1 MTDNEKP
8 ISKKKIIII
17 AVAAALAVAGVVA
30 GIVFA
35 RKGYLAKTM
44 RLLKVEGTV
53 NIEDS
58 KGNSKPVVSNIRF
71 QSGDALNT
79 GEDGLASVGL
89 DDAKIVTLNH
99 DSRAEFSKKGKE
111 LELKLTKGSL
121 FLNVTEKLKADE
133 KFEIKTSNMTCGIR
147 GTSAVIY
154 YDEKDNMRETIAV
167 TDGTVEISATNP
179 KSGETK
185 TAKVEAGQQL
195 KVYFYTT
202 DEAGTTIDFK
212 VITITEEDL
221 SQFVL
226 DIIAGNNDLINR
238 ICNYTG
244 WDPDK
249 LKRVLNDL
257 NNGKDPHGTDPTNT
271 EPTGTEPGPTEPDP
285 TKPDPTDPE
294 PPDTSETSE
303 PTQPTKKPTPT
314 KKPKKPPTKAPT
326 KPPAIPKKIPYK
338 SYEKWV
344 WDTKNKK
351 FVLQVF
357 DKLDDGEFK
366 GYLNGKWISLE
377 FDPELEK
384 FTYKSKGKTK
394 TYCYA
399 Q

>member
-53 NIEDS
+53 NIEDA

-89 DDAKIVTLNH
+89 DDVKIVTLNH

-154 YDEKDNMRETIAV
+154 YDEKDDMRETIAV

-185 TAKVEAGQQL
+185 TAKVEAGEQL

-212 VITITEEDL
+212 VIKITEEDL
-221 SQFVL
+221 SLFTL
-226 DIIAGNNDLINR
+226 GMIAENDELIKR
-238 ICNYTG
+238 ICEYTG
-244 WDPDK
+244 WDPEK

-257 NNGKDPHGTDPTNT
+257 NNGKDPHGTEPTGT
-271 EPTGTEPGPTEPDP
+271 EPTGTEPEP
-285 TKPDPTDPE
+285 TKPAPTNPDPTDPD
-294 PPDTSETSE
+294 PTDPTGSSE
-303 PTQPTKKPTPT
+303 PTQTT
-314 KKPKKPPTKAPT
+314 KKPKKKVKKPLTKPVT
-326 KPPAIPKKIPYK
+326 KPPLDPKKIPYK

-344 WDTKNKK
+344 WNKK
-351 FVLQVF
+351 THKYVLQVF

>member
-1 MTDNEKP
+1 MTNSEKP

-17 AVAAALAVAGVVA
+17 SVAAALVVAGAVV

-53 NIEDS
+53 NIEDA
-58 KGNSKPVVSNIRF
+58 KGASKPVVSNIRF

-99 DSRAEFSKKGKE
+99 DSRAEFSKRGKE

-121 FLNVTEKLKADE
+121 FLNVTEKLKSDE

-154 YDEKDNMRETIAV
+154 YDEKDDMRETIAV

-179 KSGETK
+179 NSGETK

-195 KVYFYTT
+195 KVYLYTT

-212 VITITEEDL
+212 IIEITEEDL
-221 SQFVL
+221 SLFTL
-226 DIIAGNNDLINR
+226 GMIAENDELIKR
-238 ICNYTG
+238 ICEYTG
-244 WDPDK
+244 WDPEK

-257 NNGKDPHGTDPTNT
+257 NNGKDPHGTEPTGT
-271 EPTGTEPGPTEPDP
+271 EPTGTEPEP
-285 TKPDPTDPE
+285 TKPAPTNPDPTDPDPTE
-294 PPDTSETSE
+294 PTE
-303 PTQPTKKPTPT
+303 PTQTTKERRKKVKKTVT
-314 KKPKKPPTKAPT
+314 KVPT

-366 GYLNGKWISLE
+366 GYLNGKWISLS
-377 FDPELEK
+377 FDPETNK
-384 FTYKSKGKTK
+384 FTYRANGKTK
-394 TYCYA
+394 VYCYA

>member
-53 NIEDS
+53 NIEDA

-89 DDAKIVTLNH
+89 DDAKVVTLNH

-154 YDEKDNMRETIAV
+154 YDEKDDMRETIAV

-185 TAKVEAGQQL
+185 TAKVEAGEQL

-212 VITITEEDL
+212 VIKITEEDL
-221 SQFVL
+221 SLFTL
-226 DIIAGNNDLINR
+226 GMIAENDELIKR
-238 ICNYTG
+238 ICEYTG
-244 WDPDK
+244 WDPEK
-249 LKRVLNDL
+249 LRRVLNDL
-257 NNGKDPHGTDPTNT
+257 NNGKDPHGTEPTGT
-271 EPTGTEPGPTEPDP
+271 EPTGTEPEP
-285 TKPDPTDPE
+285 TKPAPTNPDPTDPD
-294 PPDTSETSE
+294 PTDPTGSSE
-303 PTQPTKKPTPT
+303 PTQTTKKQKKKVT
-314 KKPKKPPTKAPT
+314 KPLTKPVT
-326 KPPAIPKKIPYK
+326 KPPLDPKKIPYK

-344 WDTKNKK
+344 WNNKTHK
-351 FVLQVF
+351 YVLQVF

>member
-53 NIEDS
+53 NIEDA

-89 DDAKIVTLNH
+89 DDAKVVTLNH

-154 YDEKDNMRETIAV
+154 YDEKDDMRETIAV

-185 TAKVEAGQQL
+185 TAKVEAGEQL

-212 VITITEEDL
+212 VIKITEEDL
-221 SQFVL
+221 SLFTL
-226 DIIAGNNDLINR
+226 GMIAENDELIKR
-238 ICNYTG
+238 ICEYTG
-244 WDPDK
+244 WDPEK
-249 LKRVLNDL
+249 LRRVLNDL
-257 NNGKDPHGTDPTNT
+257 NNGKDPHGTEPTGT
-271 EPTGTEPGPTEPDP
+271 EPTGTEPEP
-285 TKPDPTDPE
+285 TKPAPTNPDPTDPD
-294 PPDTSETSE
+294 PTDPTGSSE
-303 PTQPTKKPTPT
+303 PTQTT
-314 KKPKKPPTKAPT
+314 KKPKKKVTKPLTKPVT
-326 KPPAIPKKIPYK
+326 KPPLDPKKIPYK

-344 WDTKNKK
+344 WNKK
-351 FVLQVF
+351 THKYVLQVF

>member
-53 NIEDS
+53 NIEDA

-89 DDAKIVTLNH
+89 DDAKVVTLNH

-154 YDEKDNMRETIAV
+154 YDEKDDMRETIAV

-185 TAKVEAGQQL
+185 TAKVEAGEQL

-212 VITITEEDL
+212 VIKITEEDL
-221 SQFVL
+221 SLFTL
-226 DIIAGNNDLINR
+226 GMIAENDELIKR

-244 WDPDK
+244 WDPEK
-249 LKRVLNDL
+249 LRRVLNDL
-257 NNGKDPHGTDPTNT
+257 NNGKDPHGTEPTGT
-271 EPTGTEPGPTEPDP
+271 EPTGTEPEP
-285 TKPDPTDPE
+285 TKPAPTNPDPTDPD
-294 PPDTSETSE
+294 PTDPTGSSE
-303 PTQPTKKPTPT
+303 PTQTT
-314 KKPKKPPTKAPT
+314 KKPKKKVKKPLTKPVT
-326 KPPAIPKKIPYK
+326 KPPLDPKKIPYK

-344 WDTKNKK
+344 WNKK
-351 FVLQVF
+351 THKYVLQVF

>member
-1 MTDNEKP
+1 MTENSKTY
-8 ISKKKIIII
+8 SKKKIIII
-17 AVAAALAVAGVVA
+17 VAASVLVLAAAVVA
-30 GIVFA
+30 VVFA
-35 RKGYLAKTM
+35 RQGYLANTM

-58 KGNSKPVVSNIRF
+58 KGESKPVINNIRF

-89 DDAKIVTLNH
+89 DASKIVTLNNN
-99 DSRAEFSKKGKE
+99 SRAEFSKKGKQ

-121 FLNVTEKLKADE
+121 FLNVTEKLKPDE

-154 YDEKDNMRETIAV
+154 YDQNDDMRETIAV

-179 KSGETK
+179 KTGETK
-185 TAKVEAGQQL
+185 TAKVEAGKQL

-202 DEAGTTIDFK
+202 NEAGTSIEFYVIDL
-212 VITITEEDL
+212 TEEDL
-221 SQFVL
+221 SEFTL
-226 DIIAGNNDLINR
+226 TMIAENDELIKR
-238 ICNYTG
+238 ICDHTG

-249 LKRVLNDL
+249 LKKTLKDL
-257 NNGKDPHGTDPTNT
+257 DAQGKG
-271 EPTGTEPGPTEPDP
+271 PTGTVPTVSEP
-285 TKPDPTDPE
+285 TKTDPE
-294 PPDTSETSE
+294 PTEPE
-303 PTQPTKKPTPT
+303 PTEPEESPGPSATNSTKKKKKKTPKATT
-314 KKPKKPPTKAPT
+314 KTVT

-344 WDTKNKK
+344 WNTKTKK

-357 DKLDDGEFK
+357 DTSDDGIFK
-366 GYLNGKWISLE
+366 GYLNGKWITLT
-377 FDPELEK
+377 FDPETEK
-384 FTYKSKGKTK
+384 FTYRSSGKTK

-399 Q
+399 N

>member
-17 AVAAALAVAGVVA
+17 AVAAVLVVAGVVV

-53 NIEDS
+53 NIEDA

-89 DDAKIVTLNH
+89 DDAKVVTLNH

-154 YDEKDNMRETIAV
+154 YDEKDDMRETIAV

-185 TAKVEAGQQL
+185 TAKVEAGEQL

-212 VITITEEDL
+212 VIKITEEDL
-221 SQFVL
+221 SLFTL
-226 DIIAGNNDLINR
+226 GMIAENDELIKR

-244 WDPDK
+244 WDPEK
-249 LKRVLNDL
+249 LRRVLNDL
-257 NNGKDPHGTDPTNT
+257 NNGKDPHGTEPTGT
-271 EPTGTEPGPTEPDP
+271 EPTGTEPEP
-285 TKPDPTDPE
+285 TKPAPTNPDPTDPD
-294 PPDTSETSE
+294 PTDPTGSSE
-303 PTQPTKKPTPT
+303 PTQTT
-314 KKPKKPPTKAPT
+314 KKPKKKVTKPLTKPVT
-326 KPPAIPKKIPYK
+326 KPPLDPKKIPYK

-344 WDTKNKK
+344 WNKK
-351 FVLQVF
+351 THKYVLQVF

>member
-8 ISKKKIIII
+8 ISKKKIIIL

-53 NIEDS
+53 NIEDA

-89 DDAKIVTLNH
+89 DDAKVVTLNH

-154 YDEKDNMRETIAV
+154 YDEKDDMRETIAV

-185 TAKVEAGQQL
+185 TVKVEAGEQL

-212 VITITEEDL
+212 VIKITEEDL
-221 SQFVL
+221 SLFTL
-226 DIIAGNNDLINR
+226 GMIAENDELIKR
-238 ICNYTG
+238 ICEYTG
-244 WDPDK
+244 WDPEK
-249 LKRVLNDL
+249 LRRVLNDL
-257 NNGKDPHGTDPTNT
+257 NNGKDPHGT
-271 EPTGTEPGPTEPDP
+271 EPTGTEPEP
-285 TKPDPTDPE
+285 TKPAPTNPDPTDPD
-294 PPDTSETSE
+294 PTDPTGSSE
-303 PTQPTKKPTPT
+303 PTQTTKKKKKKAT
-314 KKPKKPPTKAPT
+314 KPLTKPVT
-326 KPPAIPKKIPYK
+326 KPPLDPKKIPYK

-344 WDTKNKK
+344 WNKK
-351 FVLQVF
+351 THKYVLQVF